1 MSKKNENSLHA
12 LAVRLCEGGVVWFQN
27 HQIRAIECPGAD
39 NPCMIC
45 DMDSECRMAMTD
57 LCGECESYSRRRYCL
72 KIVEHPRI
80 NSLTPKKQRI

>member
-1 MSKKNENSLHA
+1 MSKKKENSLHA

-39 NPCMIC
+39 NPCMLC

-57 LCGECESYSRRRYCL
+57 LCAECECITGKRYLL
-72 KIVEHPRI
+72 KLVEQPIR
-80 NSLTPKKQRI
+80 KRV